1 MAGSAAHIDQA
12 TCDRAACASAR
23 RRTAGN
29 IHPPTHRMRP
39 ARHRQEC
46 SGLRSAAPAL
56 RIWRMVYARSFRS
69 SPLSRPHVVVL
80 EARHPLAKCLME
92 IFSMANDE
100 VTFKF
105 VNMEQALMFRA
116 ALQTLADFIPWVDEA
131 IRQYAHLDTIS
142 ADKGEIQT

>member
-1 MAGSAAHIDQA
+1 
-12 TCDRAACASAR
+12 
-23 RRTAGN
+23 
-29 IHPPTHRMRP
+29 
-39 ARHRQEC
+39 
-46 SGLRSAAPAL
+46 
-56 RIWRMVYARSFRS
+56 
-69 SPLSRPHVVVL
+69 
-80 EARHPLAKCLME
+80 ME